1 MKNLFA
7 KWENRHCERS
17 EAIQNQVP
25 SRLDCFS
32 PSGFAMTA
40 GDRFRSVASSTKRA
54 EPPLRRERGPVR
66 VSESDGRV
74 EGYASLFGVP
84 DYGGDLVMPGAFAA
98 SLRRR
103 GASGVRFLFQ
113 HDAAQPIGVW
123 DEIREDK
130 RGLYVRGRLIGG
142 VIRAREVAEMLRAG
156 ALDGL
161 SIGFRTVRAD
171 RDPRLRTRRLHEIDL
186 WEISVVTFPMLPGAK
201 VSRIAQAGASP
212 PDAVAQRLHAVSSG
226 LRRASRRPS
235 CHPTQTRRP

>member
-1 MKNLFA
+1 MQSCGA
-7 KWENRHCERS
+7 DTGS
-17 EAIQNQVP
+17 
-25 SRLDCFS
+25 FS
-32 PSGFAMTA
+32 PGCIPIPGQQRTTA
-40 GDRFRSVASSTKRA
+40 CCAAPGTTAKARSFTGPQRAKRA
-54 EPPLRRERGPVR
+54 EPPRGERAPAR
-66 VSESDGRV
+66 ASESDGRV

-84 DYGGDLVMPGAFAA
+84 DFGGDMVMPGAFAA

-113 HDAAQPIGVW
+113 HDPGQPIGVW

-142 VIRAREVAEMLRAG
+142 VMRAREVAEMLRAG

-201 VSRIAQAGASP
+201 VSRIEKAGATAALARRLNAMS
-212 PDAVAQRLHAVSSG
+212 AGLQRM
-226 LRRASRRPS
+226 SRRTS
-235 CHPTQTRRP
+235 CHFTQVRRP

>member
-1 MKNLFA
+1 MKNL
-7 KWENRHCERS
+7 
-17 EAIQNQVP
+17 
-25 SRLDCFS
+25 
-32 PSGFAMTA
+32 
-40 GDRFRSVASSTKRA
+40 SVKRA
-54 EPPLRRERGPVR
+54 VTPLRRERAPVR

-84 DYGGDLVMPGAFAA
+84 DHGGDVVMPGAFAG
-98 SLRRR
+98 SLRGR
-103 GASGVRFLFQ
+103 GADGVRFLFQ
-113 HDAAQPIGVW
+113 HDPGQPIGVW

-142 VIRAREVAEMLRAG
+142 VMRAREVAEMLRAG

-201 VSRIAQAGASP
+201 VSRVEQAGAT
-212 PDAVAQRLHAVSSG
+212 AALAGRLNAMSSG
-226 LRRASRRPS
+226 LRRASRHPS
-235 CHPTQTRRP
+235 FHPRQTRRP

>member
-1 MKNLFA
+1 MKNL
-7 KWENRHCERS
+7 
-17 EAIQNQVP
+17 AI
-25 SRLDCFS
+25 
-32 PSGFAMTA
+32 
-40 GDRFRSVASSTKRA
+40 KRA
-54 EPPLRRERGPVR
+54 EPRHRRERASVR
-66 VSESDGRV
+66 VSETDGRV

-84 DYGGDLVMPGAFAA
+84 DYGGDVVMPGAFAA

-103 GASGVRFLFQ
+103 GPCEVRFLFQ
-113 HDAAQPIGVW
+113 HDPAQPIGVW

-142 VIRAREVAEMLRAG
+142 VMRAREVAAMLRAG

-201 VSRIAQAGASP
+201 VSRIEQAGAT
-212 PDAVAQRLHAVSSG
+212 ALAGVARRLQTMSSG
-226 LRRASRRPS
+226 LRQASRHSS
-235 CHPTQTRRP
+235 CQPTQMRRA